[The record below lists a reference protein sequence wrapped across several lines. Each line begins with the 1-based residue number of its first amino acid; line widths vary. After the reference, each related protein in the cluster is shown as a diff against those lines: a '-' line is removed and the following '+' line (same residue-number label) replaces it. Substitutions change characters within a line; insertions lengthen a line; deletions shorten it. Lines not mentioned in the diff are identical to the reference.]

1 MAVDPSPFD
10 PYELVLGIPPGNRPP
25 SCPPNHYDLIGAAM
39 FEPDISVLAQTADAQ
54 IIRLRKSKIDHGTM
68 QQLFYELCLARGVL
82 TNAVTK
88 AGYDQQLRADFEL
101 PADLFAGHIEPSH
114 VEDGQLDV
122 GQFDGAPLDDAT
134 FIPLVGRA
142 KKRRSSPAAAVLVNL
157 VIAGAALLYF
167 RPWDRPQ
174 QQPDKPQQQN
184 GPSTGYWPEKPKSI
198 ARSQEIVPLDHP
210 PGRVVTRPPATKP
223 AERREMAR
231 VPSDP
236 ATDPADGEPNDGEP
250 DSPVIDE
257 PAPIG
262 DPATAPEPA
271 EKLAPV
277 PSKKEHAAA
286 MAALMEI
293 YGKEIGAAH
302 GAKNHT
308 VMLGIRQQLI
318 DAARDEKDPA
328 IKFAMLGL
336 AYRLTI
342 DSGQLDLAIEL
353 AGSIADQF
361 DIDELSL
368 RWEAISEYSKKH
380 GKEPGLRQMLRD
392 LVRQAQEA
400 ENLELA
406 LVAMQKLHSIHPKS
420 PLWKTKDLEG
430 AVAAVKQ
437 LRADPK
443 RADSAEVLGE
453 YLCFV
458 LEHWKSGL
466 PLLAKGTNA
475 ELREIAAADLSE
487 PDDVAAQ
494 CQLADRWW
502 DFDASKLAGDALPE
516 NAAIASHA
524 RAAYWYQKA
533 AKDSMQRPMQPEERD
548 PAKGGQE

>member
-1 MAVDPSPFD
+1 VAVDPSPFD
-10 PYELVLGIPPGNRPP
+10 PYESVLGIPAGNRPTN
-25 SCPPNHYDLIGAAM
+25 CPPNHYDLIGAAM
-39 FEPDISVLAQTADAQ
+39 FEPDISVLAHTADAQ
-54 IIRLRKSKIDHGTM
+54 IIRLRKSKIDHETM
-68 QQLFYELCLARGVL
+68 NQLFYELCLARGVL

-114 VEDGQLDV
+114 VEDGQLDG
-122 GQFDGAPLDDAT
+122 GQFNGASLDDAT
-134 FIPLVGRA
+134 FTPLAGRP
-142 KKRRSSPAAAVLVNL
+142 KERRSSPAAAVLVNL
-157 VIAGAALLYF
+157 AIAGAALFYF
-167 RPWDRPQ
+167 RPWDQKLPA
-174 QQPDKPQQQN
+174 PAQQQN
-184 GPSTGYWPEKPKSI
+184 GPSTGYWPEKPKPI
-198 ARSQEIVPLDHP
+198 ARSQDTVPLNHP
-210 PGRVVTRPPATKP
+210 PSRATAKPPATKP
-223 AERREMAR
+223 AEPQKMAR
-231 VPSDP
+231 VPLDP
-236 ATDPADGEPNDGEP
+236 TTDPADGEPIDREP
-250 DSPVIDE
+250 ESPVVDE

-262 DPATAPEPA
+262 DPAAAPEPA

-302 GAKNHT
+302 RANNHT

-328 IKFAMLGL
+328 VKFAMLSL

-380 GKEPGLRQMLRD
+380 GKEPELRQMLRD

-420 PLWKTKDLEG
+420 SLWKTKDLEG
-430 AVAAVKQ
+430 AVEAVKQ

-502 DFDASKLAGDALPE
+502 DFNASKLAGDALPE
-516 NAAIASHA
+516 NAAIACHA

-533 AKDSMQRPMQPEERD
+533 AKDSVQRPMQPEERD